1 MNIKLLTNKQKMQKQ
16 KDNARAD
23 GEVRGNKRDQTF
35 ITLSGL
41 IQWPGDPLN
50 DTFTEANQPI
60 RDKSEEKAG

>member
-1 MNIKLLTNKQKMQKQ
+1 MNNKLLTNKQKMQKQ
-16 KDNARAD
+16 EDNARAD
-23 GEVRGNKRDQTF
+23 GEVRGNESDLTF

-60 RDKSEEKAG
+60 RDQSEEKAG

>member
-1 MNIKLLTNKQKMQKQ
+1 MNNKLLTNKQKMQKQ

-23 GEVRGNKRDQTF
+23 GEVRGNESDLTF

-41 IQWPGDPLN
+41 IHSPGHPLN

-60 RDKSEEKAG
+60 RDQLEERAG